1 MQKLKNFNWKN
12 FFLQGVLPFALAITA
27 AFIGAVSAGAV
38 RRRYAGLSGHAVA
51 AVRPAECP
59 DRLLPD
65 TGVICHPGQVEPRH
79 RHLRCTV
86 HRDRTH
92 QLLYP
97 RSARLGPDA
106 PGHPEPGHRPAEV
119 MGSYTLQITAT
130 VRTIILWYLPVLAI
144 AFVQGQLVKGLP
156 QARQLA
162 RPRCAGTGLCRR
174 CVLRTL
180 FRLLWAG
187 FRSSPKPPTVGPG
200 RIPIISTA
208 TWPVP
213 SRPPA

>member
-27 AFIGAVSAGAV
+27 AFIARYQLELSDGVTPDFLAMQWPLYAPLNALTAFCLTLVLFAVLGKWSRATGISGALFTVIALINYYTRDLHGSA
-38 RRRYAGLSGHAVA
+38 LM
-51 AVRPAECP
+51 PQ
-59 DRLLPD
+59 DILN
-65 TGVICHPGQVEPRH
+65 
-79 RHLRCTV
+79 
-86 HRDRTH
+86 
-92 QLLYP
+92 
-97 RSARLGPDA
+97 LGTA
-106 PGHPEPGHRPAEV
+106 AEV

-130 VRTIILWYLPVLAI
+130 VRTIILWYLPVCGYWVVPPVCSAYSFS
-144 AFVQGQLVKGLP
+144 A
-156 QARQLA
+156 
-162 RPRCAGTGLCRR
+162 
-174 CVLRTL
+174 TL
-180 FRLLWAG
+180 GR